1 MGHQV
6 NVSPEH
12 LSITLWVDGA
22 VLDGLAELIQRSS
35 STAFCN
41 YLGLHNWGKTNRA
54 YSAVHKL
61 SDRGNVETYFLGL
74 IKI

>member
-1 MGHQV
+1 M

-12 LSITLWVDGA
+12 PSITLWVDGA

-54 YSAVHKL
+54 YSAVVHKL
-61 SDRGNVETYFLGL
+61 SDRGKVEIYF
-74 IKI
+74 